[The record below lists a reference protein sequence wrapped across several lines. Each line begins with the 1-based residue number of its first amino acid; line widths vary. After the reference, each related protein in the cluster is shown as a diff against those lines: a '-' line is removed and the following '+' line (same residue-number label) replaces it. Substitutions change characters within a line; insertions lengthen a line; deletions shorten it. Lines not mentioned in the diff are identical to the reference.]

1 MARVNVG
8 IKPAENRTVRK
19 TKGDVWQIVNVIL
32 EADRES
38 ATFTKGLSKRLQQ
51 ASEYDSLHAA
61 WSWLRKN
68 VKYTKDAP
76 GIELIKSPGKLWQD
90 GKADCKGFSIF
101 IGSLLQNWDIPYV
114 YRVAFYDP
122 KQPQSGHIYPVAY
135 LNGMEVVID
144 AVHTKFDDQVTFWKA
159 YDVDPGSGIRTEVQ
173 PADLSGI
180 DQDNESIK
188 KILLLATAAA
198 YLIFKK

>member
-1 MARVNVG
+1 MARINPG
-8 IKPAENRTVRK
+8 IKPAQNRTVRR

-38 ATFTKGLSKRLQQ
+38 ATFTKGLSKRLRQP
-51 ASEYDSLHAA
+51 AEYDSLHAA

-76 GIELIKSPGKLWQD
+76 GTELIKSPGKLWQD

-101 IGSLLQNWDIPYV
+101 VASLLQNWDIPYV

-135 LNGMEVVID
+135 LDGMEVIID
-144 AVHTKFDDQVTFWKA
+144 AVHTKFDEQVPFWKA
-159 YDVDPGSGIRTEVQ
+159 YDVDPGTGIKTKVELAEV
-173 PADLSGI
+173 AGI
-180 DQDNESIK
+180 DENNEGFK
-188 KILLLATAAA
+188 KFMLLAAAAA

>member
-8 IKPAENRTVRK
+8 IKPAENRTVKK

-38 ATFTKGLSKRLQQ
+38 ATFTKGLSMRLKQ
-51 ASEYDSLHAA
+51 ANEYDTLRAA
-61 WSWLRKN
+61 WSWLKKN
-68 VKYTKDAP
+68 VRYTKDAP
-76 GIELIKSPGKLWQD
+76 GTELIKSPGKLWQD

-135 LNGMEVVID
+135 LDGQEIILD
-144 AVHTKFDDQVTFWKA
+144 AVHTKFDEQVPFWKA
-159 YDVDPGSGIRTEVQ
+159 HDVDPGTGIRTEVEF
-173 PADLSGI
+173 AEVAGI
-180 DQDNESIK
+180 GEVDNAAK
-188 KILLLATAAA
+188 KIIILAAAAA
-198 YLIFKK
+198 YLIFRK